1 MCGHDEGGVWKMH
14 EDIYNFLGFIR
25 FLYTIKLDNVY
36 HLILFENF
44 FILVSKPQ
52 TIGRE
57 LNNEPYISRMQQY
70 RNLLM
75 LKIDYV
81 DLSED

>member
-1 MCGHDEGGVWKMH
+1 MYMCGHDEGGVWKMH

-44 FILVSKPQ
+44 FILVSKP
-52 TIGRE
+52 
-57 LNNEPYISRMQQY
+57 
-70 RNLLM
+70 
-75 LKIDYV
+75 
-81 DLSED
+81 